1 VKSWTVL
8 VPQVR
13 AHRLDANLGLV
24 ITAAVEAPGFS
35 PVKSHESSDGFSR
48 GPGLKPAPP
57 GAPFD
62 RAKALPFHRRLPIRI
77 ARASLSLFAA
87 AAVLWLL
94 AACTVGPN
102 YQRPPA
108 PAPEAYKTQPPWR
121 EAAPKDSL
129 PKGAWWEVFNDAELN
144 GYEQQLLTAN
154 QSLLAAKDRLEEAR
168 SLARVATAPFF
179 PQGNVDPNA
188 SRNRYS
194 GNRPEVLTVSGPLTQ
209 STFEIPFT
217 LNYEPDLF
225 GKFRRNLQASNANL
239 QATAA
244 DLYNVNL
251 VLTAELAADY
261 FSLRELDAET
271 AVVKESVEI
280 QQKGLQ
286 LVEYRHSGGVASG
299 LDLAQQQTLLDS
311 TEAQLYLVQQQ
322 RDQFEHAI
330 AVLTG
335 NPAATFG
342 VPVRPLTLTP
352 VPVPL
357 GLPSDLLERRPDVAT
372 AERQMAQQNAL
383 VGVAKAAFY
392 PQLTLSGL
400 GGYQSTQIQ
409 NLFTAPS
416 AIWSLGGDL
425 LEPVFN
431 GGRNRANL
439 AYARQVYDESIA
451 NYRETVLTA
460 FQQVE
465 DGLSGLNELSQ
476 AQTKQNAAVADSRR
490 ALDIAN
496 NRYVGGVTS
505 FLDVVTAQSELLSN
519 ERLATQLLGQ
529 QMVTEVAL
537 IKALGGGWDASLI
550 QNQQVHPQAIQAVQQ

>member
-1 VKSWTVL
+1 MTKLARPADSRT
-8 VPQVR
+8 
-13 AHRLDANLGLV
+13 ANEWGTL
-24 ITAAVEAPGFS
+24 TAAVL
-35 PVKSHESSDGFSR
+35 VC
-48 GPGLKPAPP
+48 
-57 GAPFD
+57 
-62 RAKALPFHRRLPIRI
+62 I
-77 ARASLSLFAA
+77 
-87 AAVLWLL
+87 LL

-108 PAPEAYKTQPPWR
+108 PAPAPDAYKTQAPWR
-121 EAAPKDSL
+121 VAAPKDAL

-144 GYEQQLLTAN
+144 DYEQQLLKAN
-154 QSLLAAKDRLEEAR
+154 QSLVAAQARLEEAR
-168 SLARVATAPFF
+168 SLARVATAAFF
-179 PQGNVDPNA
+179 PQASVDPNA

-194 GNRPEVLTVSGPLTQ
+194 ANRPEVITVGNTAITQ

-217 LNYEPDLF
+217 MSWEPDLF
-225 GKFRRNLQASNANL
+225 GKYRRNLEASNANL

-244 DLYNVNL
+244 DLYNVDL

-271 AVVKESVEI
+271 AVVRDSVAI
-280 QQKGLQ
+280 QQRGLQ
-286 LVEYRHSGGVASG
+286 LVEARHTGGVASG

-335 NPAATFG
+335 NPAATFS

-357 GLPSDLLERRPDVAT
+357 GVPSDLLERRPDVAT
-372 AERQMAQQNAL
+372 AERQMAAANAQ
-383 VGVAKAAFY
+383 VGVATAAFY
-392 PQLTLSGL
+392 PQLTLGGS
-400 GGYQSTQIQ
+400 GGYQSTVLST
-409 NLFTAPS
+409 LFTAPN

-425 LEPVFN
+425 LEPVAN

-439 AYARQVYDESIA
+439 AYAKHVYDENVA

-465 DGLSGLNELSQ
+465 DGLTGLNDLSQ
-476 AQTKQNAAVADSRR
+476 AQTTQNAAVADSRR

-505 FLDVVTAQSELLSN
+505 FLDVVTAQSALLSN
-519 ERLATQLLGQ
+519 QRLATQLLGQ

-537 IKALGGGWDASLI
+537 IKALGGGWEASQI
-550 QNQQVHPQAIQAVQQ
+550 QNQQVHPKAIQAVQQ